1 MKKKYLWLF
10 LLIIP
15 IFLGAWLFI
24 PHGSEGEISD
34 HDQFDAGYELLQSKD
49 GLAEVSVKFPTFEQI
64 EITQIYHD
72 ASAFL
77 LRSKAT
83 TTS

>member
-34 HDQFDAGYELLQSKD
+34 HDQFDAGYELLQSRMVWPKYQ
-49 GLAEVSVKFPTFEQI
+49 LNFQHLNKLKLLKYTMM
-64 EITQIYHD
+64 

>member
-34 HDQFDAGYELLQSKD
+34 HDQFDAGYELSL
-49 GLAEVSVKFPTFEQI
+49 I
-64 EITQIYHD
+64 HI
-72 ASAFL
+72 
-77 LRSKAT
+77 
-83 TTS
+83 

>member
-1 MKKKYLWLF
+1 MHGF
-10 LLIIP
+10 
-15 IFLGAWLFI
+15 FI

-72 ASAFL
+72 GKRLFITIK
-77 LRSKAT
+77 RQQQRVE
-83 TTS
+83 